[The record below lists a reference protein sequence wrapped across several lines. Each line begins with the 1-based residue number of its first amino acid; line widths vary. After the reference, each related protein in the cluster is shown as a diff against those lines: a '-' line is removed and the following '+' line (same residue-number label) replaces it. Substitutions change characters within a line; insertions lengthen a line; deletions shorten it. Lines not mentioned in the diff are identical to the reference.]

1 MRKMEGVALPET
13 LKKYKQYINTMKSSS
28 SFSLPAMRDEWKIAH
43 SINIWL
49 LKNNVIE
56 SVGNGLHRWNNKS
69 GIADSKLLPAYFED
83 YREYSH
89 KQYRKRKAKKA
100 RMLKKASNVVSVD
113 KLMAKNFQQDIA
125 KIKSAN
131 AKRQQDIWTDED
143 AINFLKQSPTYTYEI
158 YRIRKE
164 QL

>member
-1 MRKMEGVALPET
+1 MKKIQGIALPET
-13 LKKYKQYINTMKSSS
+13 LKKYKEYLIAIKK
-28 SFSLPAMRDEWKIAH
+28 PAMFNLSAFRNEWKIAH
-43 SINIWL
+43 SLNIWL

-56 SVGNGLHRWNNKS
+56 IVGDGMYRWNNRS
-69 GIADSKLLPAYFED
+69 GIAESKLLNAYFED

-89 KQYRKRKAKKA
+89 KQYRKRKAKQA
-100 RMLKKASNVVSVD
+100 RMMKKANAILSVD

-125 KIKSAN
+125 KIKNTDAR
-131 AKRQQDIWTDED
+131 RQQEVWTDED